1 MSCCSIPK
9 VRTAIPSTCRSC
21 IRTAQ
26 IATWSGCV
34 ANAGAASGGNRCPYL
49 HLPLLHSNRTD
60 CNMVRVRL
68 GVREA
73 DKHLI
78 APFYC
83 RSLEIEDDFRK
94 EWIAAAKF

>member
-1 MSCCSIPK
+1 
-9 VRTAIPSTCRSC
+9 
-21 IRTAQ
+21 
-26 IATWSGCV
+26 
-34 ANAGAASGGNRCPYL
+34 
-49 HLPLLHSNRTD
+49 
-60 CNMVRVRL
+60 MVRVRL

-83 RSLEIEDDFRK
+83 RSFEIEDDFRK